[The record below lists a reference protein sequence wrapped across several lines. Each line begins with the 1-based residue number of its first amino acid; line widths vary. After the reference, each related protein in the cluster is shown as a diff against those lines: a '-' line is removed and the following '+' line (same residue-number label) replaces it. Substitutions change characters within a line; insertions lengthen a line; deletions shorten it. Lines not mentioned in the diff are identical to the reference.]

1 MSKMI
6 STAEYAAKHGKSPRV
21 VRQKILEGTL
31 PAIMIGNSY
40 AIREDE
46 PYIDARITSG
56 KYIGTTRKR
65 KEQAPTS
72 KKRAAAERAK
82 KIAAGKEE

>member
-1 MSKMI
+1 MSKLI

-21 VRQKILEGTL
+21 VRQKILDGTL
-31 PAIMIGNSY
+31 PAKMIGGRY

-56 KYIGTTRKR
+56 KYVGASRAKPQ
-65 KEQAPTS
+65 E
-72 KKRAAAERAK
+72 KRAAAVRAE
-82 KIAAGKEE
+82 KIAAQLDK